1 LTHEHM
7 PRQLKHPIEP
17 DGPRW
22 DAAIDFD
29 RALHRW
35 EKSIAYG
42 LTTHPLDDP
51 EPRFLE
57 FIQKPAEAVF
67 EPKLDMRVDVSNEVE
82 TTLFADINFEDYY
95 CTWQLLLAAEV
106 ADAGVHMR
114 LNLGDKDMWR
124 AAHESLD
131 DGRIPEGAGYS
142 VNFLPVHAARDFT
155 KHERALDAVIWFS
168 EERWRALCEIIK
180 GQGGGRF
187 RLNAAQSGQYEQA
200 TQAIVA
206 KSAQRFGIGLDDLIA
221 MIRVMAKRWS
231 DWKREGRPLIAD
243 AYEAVLE
250 EAVILARR
258 VGKLSFG
265 ELRDRVGSVG
275 GWFKPILEVI
285 WPDWAEQ
292 EKERVLLTLKANVTL
307 RTSGASSV
315 TEADIDA
322 FVTFLAG
329 NGLEAFFWRLK
340 SFENHALRG
349 NEFAIEGMKSD
360 IQGMSVT
367 VEHVAVTLGA
377 NGTQLYEK
385 FKQLWRNADVLR
397 ILKRGDVSPL
407 ARQKSLAQD
416 WPALK
421 AKIDSLRAAPGGEI
435 AADLVMAHRIRG
447 GVHEAL
453 PEEDHFELEA
463 LFTGLM
469 RAALLTFVEARR
481 EIGPSPADH
490 ILPTAQDQ

>member
-1 LTHEHM
+1 MEFRRFMKASEFVRELDSLRAFRSQYVGTGLLESLEAARLLFPRVRIRFPDPVARRFWLLTHEDM

-29 RALHRW
+29 RALHRL
-35 EKSIAYG
+35 ENSIAYG

-51 EPRFLE
+51 EPHFLE
-57 FIQKPAEAVF
+57 FIQKPAEAAF
-67 EPKLDMRVDVSNEVE
+67 EPKLGMRVDVSNEVE
-82 TTLFADINFEDYY
+82 TTLFVDINFEDYY

-114 LNLGDKDMWR
+114 LNLGDEDTWR

-131 DGRIPEGAGYS
+131 DGRIPKGAGYS
-142 VNFLPVHAARDFT
+142 VNFLPVRAARDFT

-168 EERWRALCEIIK
+168 EERWRALRDIIK

-206 KSAQRFGIGLDDLIA
+206 KSAERFGIGVDDLIA

-292 EKERVLLTLKANVTL
+292 EKERVRLTLKANVTL
-307 RTSGASSV
+307 
-315 TEADIDA
+315 
-322 FVTFLAG
+322 
-329 NGLEAFFWRLK
+329 
-340 SFENHALRG
+340 
-349 NEFAIEGMKSD
+349 
-360 IQGMSVT
+360 
-367 VEHVAVTLGA
+367 
-377 NGTQLYEK
+377 
-385 FKQLWRNADVLR
+385 
-397 ILKRGDVSPL
+397 
-407 ARQKSLAQD
+407 
-416 WPALK
+416 
-421 AKIDSLRAAPGGEI
+421 
-435 AADLVMAHRIRG
+435 
-447 GVHEAL
+447 
-453 PEEDHFELEA
+453 
-463 LFTGLM
+463 
-469 RAALLTFVEARR
+469 
-481 EIGPSPADH
+481 
-490 ILPTAQDQ
+490 